1 MNELAVRESGLIRN
15 LDDAERAAQA
25 MAASGYFQDAAKAAQ
40 AIVKILAGHEMGFGP
55 FASMNGI
62 HIIQGRPAVGAN
74 LMAAAVKRSGR
85 YNYRV
90 TEMSDT
96 RCAITFYENG
106 QPCGESVFTIEDA
119 RKAQTKNLDK
129 FPRNMLFA
137 RAMSNGVR
145 WYCPDVF
152 AGSAVYVPEEL
163 GATVDGEG
171 NVIDVVVTTP
181 ASPEPPASSASPAP
195 AQGSHWIEDEETR
208 RKFWAWA
215 SSRGLSRSDVHAA
228 LGVDSILHFGGDK
241 RAAIEKIT
249 AWIAAQTTSATSV
262 STEPSLDPEPES
274 VASEPEQVASEPEPA
289 AAASEPQ
296 AMSKPVPATLAEA
309 RAEFSRV
316 WNAANKLGLHP
327 PLLDNKWSIEEIMMN
342 VAILEVEIS
351 EATAASGA
359 SNE

>member
-215 SSRGLSRSDVHAA
+215 SSQGLSKSDVHAA
-228 LGVDSILHFGGDK
+228 LGVDSILRFGGDK
-241 RAAIEKIT
+241 KAAIEKIT
-249 AWIAAQTTSATSV
+249 AWIAAQTA
-262 STEPSLDPEPES
+262 EPSLDPEPGPEP
-274 VASEPEQVASEPEPA
+274 VVSEPEPAASEPEPA
-289 AAASEPQ
+289 APTAEPQ
-296 AMSKPVPATLAEA
+296 ATPKPAVPATLAEA

-327 PLLDNKWSIEEIMMN
+327 PLIDNKWSIEEIMMH
-342 VAILEVEIS
+342 VAILEAEIAD
-351 EATAASGA
+351 ATQGA
-359 SNE
+359 SE

>member
-1 MNELAVRESGLIRN
+1 MNELAVREGLIRN

-106 QPCGESVFTIEDA
+106 QVCGESVFTIEDA

-163 GATVDGEG
+163 GAAVDSEG

-181 ASPEPPASSASPAP
+181 ASSEPPASSASPAP

-208 RKFWAWA
+208 RKFWAWTA
-215 SSRGLSRSDVHAA
+215 SQGLSKSDVHAA
-228 LGVDSILHFGGDK
+228 LGVDSISLFKGDRK
-241 RAAIEKIT
+241 AAIDRIT
-249 AWIAAQTTSATSV
+249 AWIAAQTTPATSV
-262 STEPSLDPEPES
+262 SPEPGP
-274 VASEPEQVASEPEPA
+274 VASEPEQSAFEPEPA

-296 AMSKPVPATLAEA
+296 ATSKPVPATLAEA
-309 RAEFSRV
+309 RAEWSRV
-316 WNAANKLGLHP
+316 WNMANRLGLHP
-327 PLLDNKWSIEEIMMN
+327 PLLDNGWNIEEIVER
-342 VAILEVEIS
+342 VAILQAQIA
-351 EATAASGA
+351 EATATQGA
-359 SNE
+359 SE

>member
-1 MNELAVRESGLIRN
+1 MNELAVREGLIRN

-106 QPCGESVFTIEDA
+106 QVCGESVFTIEDA

-181 ASPEPPASSASPAP
+181 ASPEPPAPSVS
-195 AQGSHWIEDEETR
+195 QNQHWIEDEETR
-208 RKFWAWA
+208 RKFWAWTA
-215 SSRGLSRSDVHAA
+215 SQGLSKSDVHAA
-228 LGVDSILHFGGDK
+228 LGVDSVLLFGGDK
-241 RAAIEKIT
+241 KAAIEKIT
-249 AWIAAQTTSATSV
+249 AWIAAQTAPATHV
-262 STEPSLDPEPES
+262 EPSLDPEPT
-274 VASEPEQVASEPEPA
+274 SEPERIAPVSESTVPIA
-289 AAASEPQ
+289 EPQ
-296 AMSKPVPATLAEA
+296 AASKPVASKPVPATLAEA
-309 RAEFSRV
+309 RVEFSRV

-327 PLLDNKWSIEEIMMN
+327 PLLDNKWSIEEIMMH
-342 VAILEVEIS
+342 VAILEAEIAD
-351 EATAASGA
+351 ATQGA
-359 SNE
+359 SE

>member
-62 HIIQGRPAVGAN
+62 HIIYGRPAVGAN

-106 QPCGESVFTIEDA
+106 QVCGESVFTIEDA
-119 RKAQTKNLDK
+119 RKAQTMNLDK

-215 SSRGLSRSDVHAA
+215 SSQGLSRSDVHAA
-228 LGVDSILHFGGDK
+228 LGVDSISLFKGDK
-241 RAAIEKIT
+241 KAAIERIT
-249 AWIAAQTTSATSV
+249 EWIAAQTTPATSV
-262 STEPSLDPEPES
+262 STEPSLDPEPEP
-274 VASEPEQVASEPEPA
+274 ASEPEQSAFEPEPA

-296 AMSKPVPATLAEA
+296 AAPKPAVPATLAEA
-309 RAEFSRV
+309 RVEWSKA
-316 WNAANKLGLHP
+316 WNIAKRLGLNP

-342 VAILEVEIS
+342 IAILEVEIS
-351 EATAASGA
+351 EATQGA
-359 SNE
+359 SE

>member
-1 MNELAVRESGLIRN
+1 MSDTLAVREGLIRN

-40 AIVKILAGHEMGFGP
+40 AIVKILAGHEMGLGP

-62 HIIQGRPAVGAN
+62 HIIQGKPSIGAN

-106 QPCGESVFTIEDA
+106 QVCGESVFTIEDA

-181 ASPEPPASSASPAP
+181 ASSEPPASSASPAP
-195 AQGSHWIEDEETR
+195 APAHWIEDEETR

-215 SSRGLSRSDVHAA
+215 SSQGLSRSDVHAA
-228 LGVDSILHFGGDK
+228 LGVDSISLFKGDK
-241 RAAIEKIT
+241 KAAIDRIT
-249 AWIAAQTTSATSV
+249 AWIAAQTTSATPVES
-262 STEPSLDPEPES
+262 SLDPEP
-274 VASEPEQVASEPEPA
+274 ASESELAAFEPEPA
-289 AAASEPQ
+289 ASTAEPQ
-296 AMSKPVPATLAEA
+296 DAPKSVPATLAEA

-316 WNAANKLGLHP
+316 WNAAKKLGLNP
-327 PLLDNKWSIEEIMMN
+327 PLLDNRWGIEEIVMN
-342 VAILEVEIS
+342 VEILEVEIA
-351 EATAASGA
+351 EATQGA
-359 SNE
+359 SE